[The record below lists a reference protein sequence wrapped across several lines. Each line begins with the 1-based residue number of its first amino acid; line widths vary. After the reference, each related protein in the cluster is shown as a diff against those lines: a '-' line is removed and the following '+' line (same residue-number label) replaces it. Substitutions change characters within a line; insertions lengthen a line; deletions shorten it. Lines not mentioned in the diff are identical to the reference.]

1 MAITAS
7 LSALEALR
15 DRYKADGRDGVV
27 MEVEKEI
34 AKVRAEIERMTADST
49 EDSVKEVSVKNNVTT
64 ITQTATTGDNYFSF

>member
-1 MAITAS
+1 MAITTS

-49 EDSVKEVSVKNNVTT
+49 GDSVTEVSVKNGVTT